1 MGPAVEQRPLTFGH
15 GVEKKW
21 VVILALKVWHSSL
34 WVPPFAACLFDFD
47 LGQFGLDFGLDFGH
61 DFGLDFGLVGRGS
74 KCLVG
79 LVLELH
85 LCDVGVDVVTFELLE
100 RLGVIANEFQ
110 GLKKYHFVIFR
121 LFSFSMHYPF

>member
-1 MGPAVEQRPLTFGH
+1 MGLCKKVVGPVVEQRPLTFDH

-47 LGQFGLDFGLDFGH
+47 LGQFGLDFGLDFGI
-61 DFGLDFGLVGRGS
+61 VGRGS

-85 LCDVGVDVVTFELLE
+85 LCDVGVDVVIFELLE

-110 GLKKYHFVIFR
+110 GLEKNMILLYLAYFF
-121 LFSFSMHYPF
+121 

>member
-1 MGPAVEQRPLTFGH
+1 MGLCKKVVGPAVEQRPLTFDH

-47 LGQFGLDFGLDFGH
+47 LGQFGLDFGI
-61 DFGLDFGLVGRGS
+61 VGRGS

-79 LVLELH
+79 LVLERH
-85 LCDVGVDVVTFELLE
+85 LCDVGVDVVIFELLE
-100 RLGVIANEFQ
+100 RLEVIANEFQ